1 MQASVVKPRRLR
13 LSAIVAFG
21 VAAIF
26 SGCAEDPGD
35 ADMGE
40 GRGRNKAAAE
50 VTANKVT
57 GSVGEWHV
65 DVSAGKAIAGD
76 VRFAITNYGTVAH
89 EFLVTKTTFPPGK
102 IPLGEN
108 NRFDEEL
115 EGIEVIDEIPEW
127 EVNNTGM
134 LKVELEPGM
143 YELLCN
149 IEGHYAAGMH
159 TSFEVVPGEY
169 KEVAPALPEP
179 SEEASNDIDGFVKEW
194 AVWVGNVKADSGKV
208 NFTVKN
214 DGTIPHEFL
223 VVKTDFAGGKIPLGD
238 NNRFDEEAEG
248 LEVIDEIPEW
258 KPGEIGKLSVDLQ
271 PGKYQLLCNI
281 TGHYAAG
288 MWREFEVLG

>member
-26 SGCAEDPGD
+26 SGCAEDPSD
-35 ADMGE
+35 ADTGE

-208 NFTVKN
+208 NFTMKN

-223 VVKTDFAGGKIPLGD
+223 VVKTDFAG
-238 NNRFDEEAEG
+238 
-248 LEVIDEIPEW
+248 
-258 KPGEIGKLSVDLQ
+258 
-271 PGKYQLLCNI
+271 
-281 TGHYAAG
+281 
-288 MWREFEVLG
+288 

>member
-1 MQASVVKPRRLR
+1 MQAGVVKPRRLR
-13 LSAIVAFG
+13 LSAVVAFG

-26 SGCAEDPGD
+26 SGCAEDPSDVESRGGKGGNA
-35 ADMGE
+35 AD
-40 GRGRNKAAAE
+40 
-50 VTANKVT
+50 VTANKIT

-65 DVSAGKAIAGD
+65 DVSAGKAVAGD
-76 VRFAITNYGTVAH
+76 VRFAITNYGTIAH

-238 NNRFDEEAEG
+238 NNRFDEEADG

-258 KPGEIGKLSVDLQ
+258 QPGEIGKLSVDLQ